1 MPSSSHTVLSSR
13 GTPSIVTCNRVLLR
27 TPQGRKQARQPW
39 SAEFPLHVACEGV
52 VVRDLLLDL
61 QELVVEAA
69 ALFLQAL
76 QRIEEMLLPEAPALR
91 LLPGHL
97 EGTGHVSA
105 PWESGRRGTARAASA
120 PRPSGRSGAGRIP
133 GSSCGRRPVPSAT
146 SLAVARV
153 AADGPE
159 LVFRAPATSSVL
171 PRRAARRRGPWG
183 RFTPDGP
190 DYLIVMSALY
200 SAFTCAVG
208 RTVLSRSKRFI
219 AWLTTSRAIPSVA
232 SSPKTS
238 SRLSRSEE
246 RR

>member
-1 MPSSSHTVLSSR
+1 MRSAELPGAEGASRPRRRRTVGLAPSRRASAPSRSRSRPPRAPRRYSASGSACRSGSAWPHARRSFDTARCRLGRTVPRPRSSPVLPR
-13 GTPSIVTCNRVLLR
+13 GPPSIVTCNRVLLR

-91 LLPGHL
+91 LLPSHL

-120 PRPSGRSGAGRIP
+120 PRPSGR
-133 GSSCGRRPVPSAT
+133 
-146 SLAVARV
+146 
-153 AADGPE
+153 
-159 LVFRAPATSSVL
+159 
-171 PRRAARRRGPWG
+171 
-183 RFTPDGP
+183 
-190 DYLIVMSALY
+190 
-200 SAFTCAVG
+200 
-208 RTVLSRSKRFI
+208 
-219 AWLTTSRAIPSVA
+219 
-232 SSPKTS
+232 
-238 SRLSRSEE
+238 
-246 RR
+246 